1 MLGAQIVARGGASS
15 RALSP
20 PLPYKE
26 IDPEMPARRPPPPP
40 GISYDGRSPTS
51 KYWGKRSKLVPMCPH
66 LNVHGR
72 KCGLAPDYCMCM
84 CLLCGSPMRA
94 RRVCDAVLPDGSTCE
109 WGRNRSPDLLSDGE
123 AELSP
128 ERVPIPRPIPW
139 YKSPA
144 APKAGPA
151 PSLPRGLCLP
161 NLEPGQPDPK
171 HSPAIRKRRTTKAEV
186 RRRWLDAQS
195 LDLTPSSSPARG
207 ECGAGAGSCSSAS
220 HDLDKDSLCHDARH
234 KVSATSFPSCSGPL
248 QA

>member
-1 MLGAQIVARGGASS
+1 
-15 RALSP
+15 
-20 PLPYKE
+20 
-26 IDPEMPARRPPPPP
+26 MPRPPPPPP

-66 LNVHGR
+66 LNAHGR
-72 KCGLAPDYCMCM
+72 LCGLDPEHCMCM

-94 RRVCDAVLPDGSTCE
+94 RRVCGAGLPDGSTCE
-109 WGRNRSPDLLSDGE
+109 WGTDNSEEVVLP
-123 AELSP
+123 ELSP
-128 ERVPIPRPIPW
+128 ERVPIPRTIPW

-144 APKAGPA
+144 PPKPGPA

-171 HSPAIRKRRTTKAEV
+171 HSPGIRKRRTTKAEV

-195 LDLTPSSSPARG
+195 LSLTPSPSPARG
-207 ECGAGAGSCSSAS
+207 ECGAGAGSFPSS
-220 HDLDKDSLCHDARH
+220 CHDVDQDGVRDNARH
-234 KVSATSFPSCSGPL
+234 KVSASSSPSGQTRSGAGV